1 MIGPKR
7 RQRGSSSILT
17 IVLFIEDTQLPGLR
31 QEFRELPAGGSGYDL
46 SLMLGVGDKG
56 VTGRFEYARALFSQ
70 STIERIAKSYIH
82 LLEAVADTPDSRLK
96 ALRISRL

>member
-1 MIGPKR
+1 
-7 RQRGSSSILT
+7 LT

-31 QEFRELPAGGSGYDL
+31 QDFRELPAGGSGYDL